1 MGASP
6 SAQTEGGAPALL
18 WKSIQNSL
26 SAPLKLAGEARM
38 GNHKGG
44 SRKSRHKRFFSPFS
58 TLICTLFRACGLVM
72 GTGDE
77 NRPEALFAGI
87 DTAPAISAFRPRS
100 IPHSYIRREPR
111 FRVPIVDAGYSL

>member
-26 SAPLKLAGEARM
+26 SAPLKSAGEVRM

-44 SRKSRHKRFFSPFS
+44 SRESRHKRFFSPFS

-72 GTGDE
+72 GAGDE
-77 NRPEALFAGI
+77 HRPEALFAGI
-87 DTAPAISAFRPRS
+87 DTAPVILCLSPTLYPTFIHPQGAPFQGSHR
-100 IPHSYIRREPR
+100 
-111 FRVPIVDAGYSL
+111 